1 MERVLH
7 ICPED
12 WSIDTSG
19 VRFSRYRSAT
29 LKQRLIDELK
39 KDSYAEH
46 MGALC
51 RANPTLG
58 AQLRRL
64 AMSDARLGSA
74 LAADASDDIE
84 FGSSHGIELILAVI
98 LRQRQY
104 QTNHFLPACLSL
116 IALRCRVPVLFWT
129 LLSEYGILYS
139 RNFTKDLALK
149 LGKQLM
155 PRNGTPGAVGCHVI
169 FDNLAKYMRTNMQ
182 HVDREN
188 ELLCSNQWTFVN
200 GPFLQETEVVMSRYG
215 EWGGRVW

>member
-12 WSIDTSG
+12 WSIDTSRIRFA
-19 VRFSRYRSAT
+19 RFSSAT
-29 LKQRLIDELK
+29 LRQRLIDELK
-39 KDSYAEH
+39 KESYAEH

-58 AQLRRL
+58 AQLRKL

-74 LAADASDDIE
+74 MAADAAADTE

-104 QTNHFLPACLSL
+104 QTNHFLAACLSF
-116 IALRCRVPVLFWT
+116 IVLRCRVPVLFWT
-129 LLSEYGILYS
+129 QLSEYGILYS
-139 RNFTKDLALK
+139 RNFTKDLALQ

-155 PRNGTPGAVGCHVI
+155 PRTSIPWAVGCHVI
-169 FDNLAKYMRTNMQ
+169 FDNLAKCMRTNMQ

-188 ELLCSNQWTFVN
+188 EMLCSNQ
-200 GPFLQETEVVMSRYG
+200 
-215 EWGGRVW
+215 